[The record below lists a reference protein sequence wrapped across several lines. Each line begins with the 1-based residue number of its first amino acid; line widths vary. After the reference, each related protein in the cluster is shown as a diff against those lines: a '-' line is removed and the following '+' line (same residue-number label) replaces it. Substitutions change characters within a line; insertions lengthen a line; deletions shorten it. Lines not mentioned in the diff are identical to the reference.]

1 MKYQVIARKFRP
13 QVFED
18 VVGQQPIV
26 QTLKNAILLNRIGHA
41 YLFSGPRGVG
51 KTTTARLLAKGLNCV
66 EGPTVSPCNRCP
78 SCLEIASGQS
88 LDVLEIDAASNTG
101 VDNIRELR
109 ENARYAPSR
118 DRYKIFI
125 IDEVHMLSTS
135 AFNALLKILEEPP
148 SHVIFIMA
156 TTERHKLPA
165 TILSR
170 CQQFVFRTIS
180 AGEIQAHLRGIAE
193 REGIK
198 IDDRA
203 LSYIVRASEGSM
215 RDAQSLLDQIISF
228 SGQEVVDEDV
238 RDVLGFIPSEM
249 LDQTTDALATH
260 DAKALLNIIEIMI
273 DQGLNIQQF
282 VREFIGRVRDLLLMR
297 LDLDEKVLGSPEER
311 SALKATST
319 KFSEQDL
326 IRYFD
331 MLLKLE
337 TDLRTTAQPRFY
349 LEVGFIKLAKVGHL
363 RDIEEVISELR
374 EGKTTPS
381 ARPAQPA
388 PPAPRTA
395 VPVPPPPKP
404 QAQAPTTS
412 TNAPLGFKEKFIK
425 RVEDRS
431 ATTAVYVQKADRID
445 QRGDT
450 VEIVMPSAY
459 LSALETKEHRAVLE
473 TVANDVTGKPVTV
486 SLIMKEQATVKPEPT
501 GTGSTPVDSAREDP
515 RVKRFL
521 EVFRGDLAQVKPVK
535 GE

>member
-26 QTLKNAILLNRIGHA
+26 QTLKNAIQLNRTGHA

-51 KTTTARLLAKGLNCV
+51 KTTTARLLAKGLNCL
-66 EGPTVSPCNRCP
+66 EGPTVSPCNKCP

-180 AGEIQAHLRGIAE
+180 AGEIQAHLQAIAA
-193 REGIK
+193 RENIK

-203 LSYIVRASEGSM
+203 LGYIVRASEGSM

-249 LDQTTDALATH
+249 LDQTTDALAAH

-297 LDLDEKVLGSPEER
+297 LDLDEKVLGSPEEQ
-311 SALKATST
+311 SALKNTSA

-337 TDLRTTAQPRFY
+337 NDLRTTAQPRFY

-374 EGKTTPS
+374 EGKSPTGS
-381 ARPAQPA
+381 I
-388 PPAPRTA
+388 TA
-395 VPVPPPPKP
+395 VPVKSSLPSRPAPSVPPKP
-404 QAQAPTTS
+404 PAPAPTS
-412 TNAPLGFKEKFIK
+412 VSLEEGFREKFTR
-425 RVEDRS
+425 RVQDRS
-431 ATTAVYVQKADRID
+431 ATTAVYVQKADRVE
-445 QRGDT
+445 QRGDC

-459 LSALETKEHRAVLE
+459 LPALETKEHRAVLE
-473 TVANDVTGKPVTV
+473 AVASDLTGKAVSV
-486 SLIMKEQATVKPEPT
+486 SLIMKEQATVKPEQS
-501 GTGSTPVDSAREDP
+501 GAGGTPVDSAREDP